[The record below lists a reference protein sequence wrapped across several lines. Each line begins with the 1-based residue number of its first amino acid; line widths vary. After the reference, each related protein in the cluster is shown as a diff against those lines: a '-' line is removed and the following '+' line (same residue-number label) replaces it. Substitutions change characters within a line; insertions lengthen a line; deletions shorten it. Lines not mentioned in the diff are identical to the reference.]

1 MGVTTLILVVLALAA
16 AGYVAGRVKAAAM
29 ARAGRRPHS
38 RAGFHA
44 AHVLSWT
51 LLPAFATIALILIAR
66 PIVIDNAVRA
76 EFPPEVRADATQ
88 AGLISGMVDQ
98 VASGLPL
105 LTDKEAEQL
114 RIGVIAIR
122 PLLAEKGVALGGAEI
137 EPYMVRAAEKRN
149 ELSATFG
156 WALWILGVAA
166 AVAGGA
172 VAFLQITPEMRARNR
187 VEGVVKGVMIAA
199 SAIAILTT
207 AGIVFSMLSES
218 IKFFSQV
225 SPINFFFGTVWD
237 PRFAAADSTGD
248 EGGQFGILPL
258 LWGTVYISVIALLV
272 AVPIGLFSAI
282 YTAEYATPRV
292 RGAVKPLIEILAGIP
307 TIVYGFFALVTV
319 GPLIRDFIAQP
330 LSLGSSGSSVMTAGV
345 VMGIM
350 IIPFISSLS
359 DDIINA
365 VPQSLR
371 DGSYGLG
378 ATKAETIRQVVL
390 PAALPGV
397 VGAVLLAAS
406 RAIGETMI
414 VVLAAGV
421 ATRISLN
428 PFQEMTTITVKIV
441 SQLTGD
447 TEFTSPQTL
456 VAFALGLTLFVVTLA
471 LNIYALHIVRK
482 YREQYD

>member
-1 MGVTTLILVVLALAA
+1 MGVSTLILTVLALAV
-16 AGYVAGRVKAAAM
+16 AGYIAGRMKAKAM
-29 ARAGRRPHS
+29 ERAGAKPHS
-38 RAGFHA
+38 RSGFHA
-44 AHVLSWT
+44 AHVMNWVLMPS
-51 LLPAFATIALILIAR
+51 LAVIVLIVIAR
-66 PIVIDNAVRA
+66 PIVVDNAVRA
-76 EFPPEVRADATQ
+76 EFPVELREDATQ
-88 AGLISGMVDQ
+88 SNLIAGMVSQIANGLTLLDEGEREQ
-98 VASGLPL
+98 VRVGLVPL
-105 LTDKEAEQL
+105 
-114 RIGVIAIR
+114 R
-122 PLLAEKGVALGGAEI
+122 PLLAQKGVALGGAEI
-137 EPYMVRAAEKRN
+137 EPFMVRAADRQN
-149 ELSATFG
+149 GLSSTFSS
-156 WALWILGVAA
+156 ALWLLTILA
-166 AVAGGA
+166 AVIGGGLA
-172 VAFLQITPEMRARNR
+172 WLQIKPEMRARNR
-187 VEGVVKGVMIAA
+187 VETVIKGVLIAA

-207 AGIVFSMLSES
+207 VGIVFSMLSES
-218 IKFFSQV
+218 LRFFSVV
-225 SPINFFFGTVWD
+225 SPIDFFFGTTWD
-237 PRFAAADSTGD
+237 PRFAAADSEGD
-248 EGGQFGILPL
+248 EGGQFGLLPL
-258 LWGTVYISVIALLV
+258 LWGTAYISIIALII

-282 YTAEYATPRV
+282 YMAEYASKRV
-292 RGAVKPLIEILAGIP
+292 RGIVKPIIEVLAGIP

-319 GPLIRDFIAQP
+319 GPIIRDVVAVP
-330 LSLGSSGSSVMTAGV
+330 LGLGSSGSSVMTAGV

-378 ATKAETIRQVVL
+378 ATRSETVRQVVL
-390 PAALPGV
+390 PAALPGI

-447 TEFTSPQTL
+447 TEFTSPQVL
-456 VAFALGLTLFVVTLA
+456 VAFALGLTLFVVTLG